1 MIDGTSVVLLIPSAA
16 DELGAGRNGLL
27 DPGRDPIGLAREDKR
42 ADLGFGQEGIAD
54 PQCLHTRGE
63 AVEKRALKI
72 RMDIDPLNGHARLSG
87 MIVATLSSVARLSDR
102 GRHCG
107 R

>member
-42 ADLGFGQEGIAD
+42 PDLGFGQEGIAD
-54 PQCLHTRGE
+54 PQAFTR
-63 AVEKRALKI
+63 AAKRS
-72 RMDIDPLNGHARLSG
+72 RNGRSRSAW
-87 MIVATLSSVARLSDR
+87 T
-102 GRHCG
+102 
-107 R
+107 